1 MGGSVFLTQSVTL
14 YSVTYKSGHST
25 RDIDEIVNAVTA
37 GAPSLSGFSALP
49 CSSTRAQHILNYENH
64 IYTFHFGGVT
74 TPLSLFPSFPKIS
87 FICARGSRGGW
98 KRISGI
104 EWYSLQINNYDL
116 VLS

>member
-1 MGGSVFLTQSVTL
+1 VGGSVFLTQSVTL

-49 CSSTRAQHILNYENH
+49 CSSTRAQHILNNENH

-74 TPLSLFPSFPKIS
+74 TPLSLFPSFRRS
-87 FICARGSRGGW
+87 VLFAHEEAGEGGSGFQGSNGTACR
-98 KRISGI
+98 
-104 EWYSLQINNYDL
+104 LTTMT
-116 VLS
+116 